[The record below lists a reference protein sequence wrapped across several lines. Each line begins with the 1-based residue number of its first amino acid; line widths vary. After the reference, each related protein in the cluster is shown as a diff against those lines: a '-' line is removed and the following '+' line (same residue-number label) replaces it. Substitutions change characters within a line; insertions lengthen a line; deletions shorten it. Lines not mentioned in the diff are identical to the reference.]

1 MKPWTLV
8 VLPVLALAGCTVNLP
23 SDAPAAPMSVIEARQ
38 TIHGLADPKGNYF
51 IKVDGVSAR
60 QGRNP
65 RPVLSHD
72 AVHFGNVDIPFRD
85 IGAMSVYYEQAG
97 SMQDMSIRLTTP
109 GHPHTVAISQ
119 QGNMPHVDERR
130 LASALLVLKQ
140 GAEKYFSAQTAFE
153 QAAASYLAAEPKPPL
168 PESVR
173 RYQIQAEEAVRN
185 QQFLRAAET
194 YAAALDEVPAWP
206 QGHFNFA
213 LVLES
218 LDDYELAIEEMQRY
232 LALVPDAS
240 NARAAQDMI
249 YRWQTRLPDSAGY

>member
-1 MKPWTLV
+1 MS
-8 VLPVLALAGCTVNLP
+8 AVNGG
-23 SDAPAAPMSVIEARQ
+23 SDV
-38 TIHGLADPKGNYF
+38 
-51 IKVDGVSAR
+51 
-60 QGRNP
+60 
-65 RPVLSHD
+65 
-72 AVHFGNVDIPFRD
+72 
-85 IGAMSVYYEQAG
+85 GAMSVYYEQAG
-97 SMQDMSIRLTTP
+97 PMQDMSIRLATP

-140 GAEKYFSAQTAFE
+140 DAEKYSSAKIAFE
-153 QAAASYLAAEPKPPL
+153 QAAASYRAAEPKPPF

-173 RYQIQAEEAVRN
+173 RYQIQAEEAVRK

-194 YAAALDEVPAWP
+194 YVTALDEVPAWP

-218 LDDYELAIEEMQRY
+218 LDDYELAIEEMQHY
-232 LALVPDAS
+232 LALVPDAA

-249 YRWQTRLPDSAGY
+249 YRWQTHLPDSAGH